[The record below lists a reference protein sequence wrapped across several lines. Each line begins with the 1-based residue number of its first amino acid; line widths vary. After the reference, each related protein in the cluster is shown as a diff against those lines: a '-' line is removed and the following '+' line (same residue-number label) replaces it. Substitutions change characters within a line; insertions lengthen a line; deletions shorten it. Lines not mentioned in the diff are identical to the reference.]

1 MKATKTFLLSLFLS
15 LAHSYTHPYNI
26 RQISSK
32 DGLSNSAVICLFQD
46 SERLLWAGTYDGLN
60 SYDGIEIET
69 YKPDIKNPNSLS
81 GNVIRKMVESKNDYL
96 WIMTKGGLNKFSKRH
111 NRVETRFTEFQE
123 DCSIASDQNGN
134 FFILARDGMLY
145 FFDFESQQFK
155 KIDIPEFHP
164 KQGWVSLLIDADNQV
179 WITNSGESRLYDIDY
194 TNPSNPTLKPTG
206 IIKQQVHY
214 IFCDNGNIIL
224 LDNQHNLLQI
234 KNGQENFISNIQPV
248 IEKYGNDISTIIY
261 DDLDV
266 IIGFQTHG
274 AIRLNHKKQYAFE
287 RLPINCGVFSLLK
300 DDVQN
305 ILWIGTDGQGIYACV
320 QDGYVFNGINLDEL
334 PIRAQMPI
342 RAIYKDQMN
351 NLWLGTKGNGIIRIE
366 DYDHATDFDLQ
377 NVTHFS
383 TQDGLSNNA
392 VFSFE
397 RSSRNNVLWI
407 GSSGPELNYYSYDDD
422 KIHTLVNPSDIPLND
437 VHCISEINDT
447 TLWVSSLF
455 SLFKVHLVRHK
466 NTFIAERIQR
476 FEFDIKNKEAFNKIY
491 SICWENDSI
500 MWLAM
505 RGNGAI
511 RFNSVNGDYRLIS
524 FTNQGIV
531 PINDILSIHLSTNKE
546 IWLGSSYG
554 ITRIDSIGDRKIT
567 YRNYNENDGLHNN
580 TIHGILEDTY
590 GKLWLSSNNGI
601 ILFDP
606 EKDAFRHFD
615 RRSGLKVTEFSDNA
629 YYEDCASSRYFFG
642 GIDGI
647 VWIER
652 EEVEKN
658 EFLPPIYFS
667 NLRILNEKVDKDDFL
682 VQKDDKDC
690 LQFKHNQNFF
700 TISFSTNDFI
710 DGSNIQFSYK
720 LNNFNKVWMNTTTRE
735 AQFTNIPP
743 GDYTLQVRYINEF
756 DKKSQQASL
765 PIRILPPW
773 YFSVYAKLFYI
784 LACIGLLYL
793 LYLYI
798 KKKYEDKKEKIALQ
812 LKQKYKEEMYEN
824 KLRFLTNITHEF
836 CTPLTLIYTP
846 CERILHYK
854 GSDPQVKKYARII
867 QSNTER
873 LNNLIQEIIDFRR
886 IETGN
891 KKCHIVSCDMN
902 AICDKIKESFSS
914 LIEENHIHFN
924 MDIPQNLT
932 WNSDQNY
939 MNTLLNNL
947 ISNAFKYTPENGHI
961 QISLSANDKELT
973 LKVHNSGKGIRKE
986 DIPYIFNRYSVLDNV
1001 EQNSIKGLSSR
1012 NGLGLAICKSI
1023 VDTLNG
1029 TIDIESQPGEYA
1041 EFIIRLPE
1049 QSLPQTTNNQ
1059 TNIAEKNNVNKQ
1071 PTSKE
1076 LRETISKQNKLV
1088 NDTSN
1093 LTKIQLPTILI
1104 IDDNEEIL
1112 WILQDILANDYHTI
1126 TAKDSQEGLTLL
1138 TENLPN
1144 LIITDVMMPG
1154 QDGISLTKQIK
1165 LNPYTMHIPIVI
1177 LSAKSGLDDKIEGI
1191 ESGADAYIPKPFE
1204 TQYIKAVIKQLIDK
1218 QQKLHKYYN
1227 SSASSFDYMDGKLIS
1242 KENRNFIQSTISIIE
1257 QNIGNTD
1264 FTPENLADNLCISL
1278 RSLYRKFKE
1287 LELPSPKDFIK
1298 RQRIEYAAKLLV
1310 STNLSIQEIMYNA
1323 GFTTRS
1329 HFYKEFSN
1337 YYNTSPK
1344 EYREQQK
1351 NLITNS

>member
-15 LAHSYTHPYNI
+15 LAHSYTYPYNI

-69 YKPDIKNPNSLS
+69 YKPEIKNPNSLS
-81 GNVIRKMVESKNDYL
+81 GNVIRKIVESKNDYL
-96 WIMTKGGLNKFSKRH
+96 WIMTKGGLNKFSKKH
-111 NRVETRFTEFQE
+111 NRVEKRFSEFQE
-123 DCSIASDQNGN
+123 DCSIASDSKGN
-134 FFILARDGMLY
+134 FFILTRNGMLY
-145 FFDFESQQFK
+145 FFDFNNQQFK
-155 KIDIPEFHP
+155 EINIPKFQT
-164 KQGWVSLLIDADNQV
+164 KQGWVSLLIDANNQV
-179 WITNSGESRLYDIDY
+179 WITNHGKSHLYTIDY
-194 TNPSNPTLKPTG
+194 TNPNTPILKSTG

-214 IFCDNGNIIL
+214 IFCDKGNIML
-224 LDNQHNLLQI
+224 LDRQYNLLQI
-234 KNGQENFISNIQPV
+234 KNGQELFISNIRPA
-248 IEKYGNDISTIIY
+248 IEKYGDDISAIIY
-261 DDLDV
+261 DNKDV
-266 IIGFQTHG
+266 IIGFQTYG

-287 RLPINCGVFSLLK
+287 RIPINCGVFSLLK
-300 DDVQN
+300 DNAQN

-334 PIRAQMPI
+334 PIRAQMPV
-342 RAIYKDQMN
+342 RAIYKDHMN
-351 NLWLGTKGNGIIRIE
+351 SLWLGTKGNGIIRIE

-377 NVTHFS
+377 NVTHLS
-383 TQDGLSNNA
+383 AQDGLSNNA
-392 VFSFE
+392 VFAFE
-397 RSSRNNVLWI
+397 RSLRNNVLWI
-407 GSSGPELNYYSYDDD
+407 GSSGPELNYYSYEDG
-422 KIHTLVNPSDIPLND
+422 KIHTLVNPSGIPLNE
-437 VHCISEINDT
+437 VYCISETDDT
-447 TLWVSSLF
+447 TLWVSSLY
-455 SLFKVHLVRHK
+455 SLLKVHLEKQRNSFVAK
-466 NTFIAERIQR
+466 QIQR
-476 FEFDIKNKEAFNKIY
+476 FEFDIKNKEIFNKIY
-491 SICWENDSI
+491 SICRENDSI

-511 RFNSVNGDYRLIS
+511 RFNSTNGDYRLIN
-524 FTNQGIV
+524 FTDQDLV
-531 PINDILSIHLSTNKE
+531 PINDILSIHLSSNKK

-554 ITRIDSIGDRKIT
+554 ITRIDSIGDENIK

-615 RRSGLKVTEFSDNA
+615 QRSGLKVTEFSDNA
-629 YYEDCASSRYFFG
+629 YHKDNASSRCFFG

-647 VWIER
+647 VWIEQ
-652 EEVEKN
+652 EEIKKS

-667 NLRILNEKVDKDDFL
+667 NLQILNEKVDKNDFL
-682 VQKDDKDC
+682 IQKDGKDC
-690 LQFKHNQNFF
+690 LQFKYDQNFF

-720 LNNFNKVWMNTTTRE
+720 LDNFNHVWMNTNTRE

-743 GDYTLQVRYINEF
+743 GNYTLQVRYINEF

-765 PIRILPPW
+765 PIRVLPPW
-773 YFSVYAKLFYI
+773 YFSLCAKLFYI
-784 LACIGLLYL
+784 LASMGLLYI

-798 KKKYEDKKEKIALQ
+798 KKKYENKKEKMIIQ
-812 LKQKYKEEMYEN
+812 FKQKYKEEMYEN
-824 KLRFLTNITHEF
+824 KLRFFTNITHEF
-836 CTPLTLIYTP
+836 STPLTLIYTP

-854 GSDPQVKKYARII
+854 GSDSQIKKYAHII
-867 QSNTER
+867 QLNTER
-873 LNNLIQEIIDFRR
+873 LNNLVQEIIDFRR

-891 KKCHIVSCDMN
+891 QKCHIKPCDLN
-902 AICDKIKESFSS
+902 AMCEKVKESFSN
-914 LIEENHIHFN
+914 LIEENHIHLT
-924 MDIPQNLT
+924 MDIPQSLV
-932 WNSDQNY
+932 WNSDLNY
-939 MNTLLNNL
+939 MSTLLNNL
-947 ISNAFKYTPENGHI
+947 VSNAFKYTPENGYI
-961 QISLSANDKELT
+961 KISLSIENKKLE
-973 LKVHNSGKGIRKE
+973 LKVYNSGKGIRKE

-1257 QNIGNTD
+1257 QNIGNAD